1 MFLSI
6 LIFVQLIH
14 SKFCV
19 QSDKR
24 KGALLEKDP
33 SKKARLEPDDI
44 VFETADQEGGAS
56 STPQVDTNN
65 EKCANCNLSVTT
77 PKVRSRIKL
86 NPVSIHRV
94 PYGLYSVL
102 SLYAKTKNAKSTCKN
117 AIRN

>member
-1 MFLSI
+1 MGIFSLSLSLSPYTSPWLIATLSLYFIYYIGVLSI

-14 SKFCV
+14 SKFCSV

-77 PKVRSRIKL
+77 PKVRRSKS
-86 NPVSIHRV
+86 N
-94 PYGLYSVL
+94 
-102 SLYAKTKNAKSTCKN
+102 KT
-117 AIRN
+117 